1 MFLKSS
7 FCKLALVIGFSIGFV
22 SATVSAQ
29 IAQPERQTLDM
40 RLPSVSFP
48 AGKSFVEVPFE
59 ISGNWML
66 IPVSINGSRPLRFVL
81 DTGAQGTFLNNSE
94 IAGSLNLKIVG
105 KMQIRFGAFGNALR
119 VRRGERFRRARRI
132 VFKQPRNQTGQ
143 QVAANAILFC
153 RLIDHGERLVH
164 ALRRRQPFG
173 QAQAAHHAA
182 RVERA
187 CRAVFGFGARR
198 FVLSCK

>member
-81 DTGAQGTFLNNSE
+81 DTGAQGTFLNNSA

-105 KMQIRFGAFGNALR
+105 KMQIRGAGGVGA
-119 VRRGERFRRARRI
+119 EAS
-132 VFKQPRNQTGQ
+132 
-143 QVAANAILFC
+143 VAENVTFNIGAIELSN
-153 RLIDHGERLVH
+153 GRLVVSPPPPQGPRMMSN
-164 ALRRRQPFG
+164 RRHRTNRFCNVG
-173 QAQAAHHAA
+173 
-182 RVERA
+182 
-187 CRAVFGFGARR
+187 RR
-198 FVLSCK
+198 S